1 VTAGRPLLS
10 AFCGLDEPDV
20 GIVEGRI
27 VAEDEKEEITL
38 LGTAIEEAMNEQIKN
53 ELFSA
58 YQYLSMAAY
67 CESENL
73 PGFAQWMRAQSRE
86 EMEHAMKFYD
96 FILERNGRVALRALD
111 GPLVEFGSPLE
122 VFEQALEHER
132 RVTAMI
138 NDLYALAVREN
149 DYASQT
155 FLQWFVTE
163 QVEEEKNAGD
173 VVETLKMVGDKSEA
187 LFLLDRE
194 LGQRRMEEQPAG

>member
-1 VTAGRPLLS
+1 M
-10 AFCGLDEPDV
+10 
-20 GIVEGRI
+20 
-27 VAEDEKEEITL
+27 
-38 LGTAIEEAMNEQIKN
+38 LGKAVEEAMNEQIKN
-53 ELFSA
+53 ELYSA

-86 EMEHAMKFYD
+86 ETEHAMKFYD
-96 FILERNGRVALRALD
+96 FVLERNGRVVLHGID
-111 GPLVEFGSPLE
+111 GPVVEFGSPLE
-122 VFEQALEHER
+122 VFQQALEHER
-132 RVTAMI
+132 KVTAMI
-138 NDLYALAVREN
+138 NDLYGLAAREN

-173 VVETLKMVGDKSEA
+173 VVETLKMIGEGSEA

-194 LGQRRMEEQPAG
+194 LGQRRLEEQPAG

>member
-1 VTAGRPLLS
+1 MLGKA
-10 AFCGLDEPDV
+10 
-20 GIVEGRI
+20 VE
-27 VAEDEKEEITL
+27 D
-38 LGTAIEEAMNEQIKN
+38 AMNEQIKN

-73 PGFAQWMRAQSRE
+73 PGFAHWMRAQARE
-86 EMEHAMKFYD
+86 ETAHAMKFYD
-96 FILERNGRVALRALD
+96 FILERNGRVVLRGID

-122 VFEQALEHER
+122 VFERALEHETK
-132 RVTAMI
+132 VTAMI
-138 NDLYALAVREN
+138 NDLYGLAAREN

-173 VVETLKMVGDKSEA
+173 VVETLKMVGDASEA

-194 LGQRRMEEQPAG
+194 LGRRPTEEQPAD